1 MGLLNASI
9 RPRAGVTVAVPVAI
23 RQSDDDPT
31 GVVGAV
37 VVIRSPRPQSVTR
50 NAAAS
55 NKASKFFGRR
65 QAPIVAFVSA
75 GAYSGD

>member
-9 RPRAGVTVAVPVAI
+9 RRRVGVMAAGPVAI
-23 RQSDDDPT
+23 RQSEDDPI
-31 GVVGAV
+31 VGAV
-37 VVIRSPRPQSVTR
+37 VVTRSPRPQSVTR

>member
-9 RPRAGVTVAVPVAI
+9 RPRVGVMAAAPAAI

-31 GVVGAV
+31 VAAAV
-37 VVIRSPRPQSVTR
+37 TRSPRPQNATR